1 MRNAAPKIA
10 VLGSINMDIVVCCAH
25 LPRPG
30 ETIIADSATEV
41 CGGKGANQAVAA
53 ARLGADVT
61 MIGCIGD
68 DSFADHLLENLKRE
82 KIDVSHV
89 ARRSNCASGL
99 AVVSVD
105 ETGENSITV
114 VPGANGTLGVQD
126 AVAAADV
133 IRSSHTLLLQMEVP
147 VETIIAAI
155 NIARDSNTRVILD
168 PAPAPKAFPSELL
181 KADLI
186 CPNQSEAGVIL
197 GREIGSVETARNAA
211 TELTQH
217 GAENAIVTLG
227 GQGAVLCD
235 GGSPKWIEP
244 FPIDP
249 VDTTAAGD
257 AFAAA
262 VAVRWAEEKSLLAA
276 AEFACAAG
284 AIAATRAG
292 AQSAMPT
299 GEEIEQLMLN
309 KGKP

>member
-1 MRNAAPKIA
+1 MHNAAPKIA
-10 VLGSINMDIVVCCAH
+10 VLGSINMDIVICCSH

-61 MIGCIGD
+61 MIGCVGD
-68 DSFADHLLENLKRE
+68 DGFADHLLENLKRE
-82 KIDVSHV
+82 NIVVSHV
-89 ARRSNCASGL
+89 TRRSNCASGL
-99 AVVSVD
+99 AVVSVE

-114 VPGANGTLGVQD
+114 VPGANGMLSVQD
-126 AVAAADV
+126 AIAAADV

-168 PAPAPKAFPSELL
+168 PAPAPKQFPKELL
-181 KADLI
+181 TADLI
-186 CPNQSEAGVIL
+186 CPNQSEAGMIL
-197 GREIGSVETARNAA
+197 GREVGSVESARNAA
-211 TELTQH
+211 TELTH
-217 GAENAIVTLG
+217 RGARNAIVTLG
-227 GQGAVLCD
+227 EQGAILSD
-235 GGSPKWIEP
+235 GGPAEWIEP
-244 FPIDP
+244 FHIDP

-262 VAVRWAEEKSLLAA
+262 LAVRWAEQTSLSEAA
-276 AEFACAAG
+276 RFACAAG

-299 GEEIEQLMLN
+299 GEEIEQLILN
-309 KGKP
+309 RGK

>member
-1 MRNAAPKIA
+1 M
-10 VLGSINMDIVVCCAH
+10 
-25 LPRPG
+25 
-30 ETIIADSATEV
+30 

-61 MIGCIGD
+61 MIGCVGD
-68 DSFADHLLENLKRE
+68 DRFADHLLENLKRE
-82 KIDVSHV
+82 KIGVAHV

-114 VPGANGTLGVQD
+114 VPGANGTVGVQD

-133 IRSSHTLLLQMEVP
+133 IRSSHTLLLQMEIP

-155 NIARDSNTRVILD
+155 KIARDSDTRVILD
-168 PAPAPKAFPSELL
+168 PAPAPKPFPSELL
-181 KADLI
+181 KTDLI

-197 GREIGSVETARNAA
+197 GREIGSVETARTAA
-211 TELTQH
+211 KELTH
-217 GAENAIVTLG
+217 NGAENAIITLG
-227 GQGAVLCD
+227 GQGAVLND

-262 VAVRWAEEKSLLAA
+262 LAVRWAEDKSLLEA

-292 AQSAMPT
+292 AQLAMPT
-299 GEEIEQLMLN
+299 REEIEQLILN